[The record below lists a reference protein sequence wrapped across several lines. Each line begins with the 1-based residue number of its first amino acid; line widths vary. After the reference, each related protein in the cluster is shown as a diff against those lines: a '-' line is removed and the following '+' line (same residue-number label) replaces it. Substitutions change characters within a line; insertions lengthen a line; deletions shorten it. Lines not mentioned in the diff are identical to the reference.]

1 MCIIF
6 FSGSRSISRLNLQIR
21 ERISNILKKD
31 LILLSEMLM
40 EQIKLFKNFYQ
51 RKNMEKLVFTFR
63 AKNIEI
69 I

>member
-1 MCIIF
+1 
-6 FSGSRSISRLNLQIR
+6 
-21 ERISNILKKD
+21 
-31 LILLSEMLM
+31 MLM